1 MLVSCATSELVLVL
15 IFTVPS
21 PKQCEGLVP
30 AVHMDCVIL
39 TLHQAPERDIV
50 NDHQAEV
57 AVLALDCVTPAAT
70 PVTHG

>member
-1 MLVSCATSELVLVL
+1 
-15 IFTVPS
+15 
-21 PKQCEGLVP
+21 
-30 AVHMDCVIL
+30 MDCVIL